1 MTSDN
6 EYFEISLK
14 DLSFHA
20 FHGVDSQEN
29 KVGNEFRVSIGL
41 RIPVS
46 KSPWNDELENTI
58 SYAIIYDIVR
68 EQMMETRKLLE
79 TVAIAIRESLREKFN
94 MISGGYI
101 SITKLTPPLPS
112 ITGSSQVSLH
122 F

>member
-46 KSPWNDELENTI
+46 KSPWTDELENTI